1 MCKSPFYS
9 LFAQMRA
16 AVERVAPKKGKPH
29 TARAYF
35 SSYWVAHDFR
45 KGLRKLG
52 LPAFIL
58 PKAKGWQVGWQYPTE
73 Y

>member
-9 LFAQMRA
+9 LFAQM
-16 AVERVAPKKGKPH
+16 KKKNKPH